1 MTNANAFNRAQTN
14 MLTTNFDVAVF
25 PGCVWVCGEAP
36 GSVASVWV
44 PTVVIIQALVR
55 VPNTKHTA

>member
-1 MTNANAFNRAQTN
+1 MP
-14 MLTTNFDVAVF
+14 TTNFDVAVL
-25 PGCVWVCGEAP
+25 PGCVWICGKAP

-55 VPNTKHTA
+55 VSNAKHAGKNDYV